1 MQWAVV
7 ITAEAQRQLA
17 TITDRRVREKLK
29 ERLRALSSDPELQ
42 GKALTGDLA
51 GYRSLRAVE
60 QRYRI
65 LYKIEAARV
74 MVYVVAV
81 GLRREGSKSDVYELA
96 KKLLRLGLLEPN
108 GSH

>member
-1 MQWAVV
+1 MQHEVL

-17 TITDRRVREKLK
+17 SITDRRVREKLK
-29 ERLRALSSDPELQ
+29 ERLKALSSDPDLQ

-51 GYRSLRAVE
+51 GYRSLRAVG
-60 QRYRI
+60 QRYRL
-65 LYKIEAARV
+65 LYKLETGQVI
-74 MVYVVAV
+74 VYVVAV
-81 GLRREGSKSDVYELA
+81 GLRREGRKSDVYELA